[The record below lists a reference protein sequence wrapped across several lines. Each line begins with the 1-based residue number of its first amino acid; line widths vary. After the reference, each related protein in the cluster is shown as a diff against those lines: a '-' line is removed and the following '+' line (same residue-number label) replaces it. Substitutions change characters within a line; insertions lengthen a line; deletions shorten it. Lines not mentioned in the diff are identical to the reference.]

1 MSNNEFDNDPMGQD
15 AGFEDFE
22 GGEQS
27 MSDMLRNNPMVKI
40 GVVLGAIATIV
51 GGIVL
56 FGGEKETGGTSVMRP
71 GSDLSQ
77 APGANEVS
85 DTYREQIQD
94 FNQAQIDQAQ
104 STGQSALPVPVG
116 TTRGVIPLDD
126 AKVSEEDPL
135 ERWRRLQAERIEK
148 EKQAAPTE
156 AGPVAP
162 PVDPN
167 AEVKQQLAKA
177 MAGQMESILD
187 FKTLKGPNQESVSD
201 PDWIEQKREE
211 QKQKAEEERLAAEGD
226 AQASDVLILLPAG
239 TIEYAQ
245 LMTEANTDAPGPVL
259 AQIVSGPL
267 AGSRAIGSFK
277 ASDEYITLQF
287 NTVVVDGI
295 AYGTD
300 AIALDPKTANPGMI
314 TEIDKKYFTRVILP
328 AAAAFIEGLGG
339 AIAETGST
347 TLTVATGGSSSSSTS
362 EDLDTEQ
369 EFFKAVEEA
378 AEKVGEMLDEEAD
391 NAEPMLRVAA
401 GTPMAL
407 LFVKPVQQN
416 TSKEEPAVASQTS
429 NQNPFGNLIPAFI
442 PVQNQGQQPAT
453 AAPATQPAS
462 TQTDTSSTN

>member
-1 MSNNEFDNDPMGQD
+1 MSNNEFDNDPLGQD
-15 AGFEDFE
+15 AGFEDFD

-27 MSDMLRNNPMVKI
+27 MGDMLRNNPMVKI

-56 FGGEKETGGTSVMRP
+56 FGGEKQTGGTSVMRP
-71 GSDLSQ
+71 GSDLTQ

-116 TTRGVIPLDD
+116 TTRGVIPLDQ

-148 EKQAAPTE
+148 EKQAAPE
-156 AGPVAP
+156 AGPQAP

-187 FKTLKGPNQESVSD
+187 FKTIKGAEQESVSS
-201 PDWIEQKREE
+201 PDWIQQKREE
-211 QKQKAEEERLAAEGD
+211 EQQKLEQERLEAEG
-226 AQASDVLILLPAG
+226 ANQPSDVVILLPAG

-277 ASDEYITLQF
+277 ASNQYITLQF

-347 TLTVATGGSSSSSTS
+347 TLTVATGGSSSSSTT
-362 EDLDTEQ
+362 EDLDTKQ

-407 LFVKPVQQN
+407 LFVKPVQQS
-416 TSKEEPAVASQTS
+416 TSKAEPTVASQTS

-442 PVQNQGQQPAT
+442 PVQNQAQQPGT

-462 TQTDTSSTN
+462 TETGTSSTN

>member
-1 MSNNEFDNDPMGQD
+1 MSNNEFDNDPLGQD
-15 AGFEDFE
+15 AGFEDFD

-27 MSDMLRNNPMVKI
+27 MGDMLRNNPMVKI

-56 FGGEKETGGTSVMRP
+56 FGGEKQTGGTSVMRP
-71 GSDLSQ
+71 GSDLTQ

-85 DTYREQIQD
+85 DTYREQIRD

-116 TTRGVIPLDD
+116 TTRGVIPLDE

-148 EKQAAPTE
+148 EKQAAPE
-156 AGPVAP
+156 AGPQAP

-187 FKTLKGPNQESVSD
+187 FKTIKGAEQESVSS
-201 PDWIEQKREE
+201 PDWIQQKREE
-211 QKQKAEEERLAAEGD
+211 EQQKLEQERLEAEG
-226 AQASDVLILLPAG
+226 ANQPSDVVILLPAG

-277 ASDEYITLQF
+277 ASNEYITLQF

-347 TLTVATGGSSSSSTS
+347 TLTVATGGSSSSSTT
-362 EDLDTEQ
+362 EDLDTKQ

-407 LFVKPVQQN
+407 LFVKPVQQS
-416 TSKEEPAVASQTS
+416 TSKAEPTVASQTS

-442 PVQNQGQQPAT
+442 PVQNQAQQPGT

-462 TQTDTSSTN
+462 TETGTSSTN

>member
-1 MSNNEFDNDPMGQD
+1 MSNNEFDNDPLGQD
-15 AGFEDFE
+15 AGFEDFD

-27 MSDMLRNNPMVKI
+27 MGDMLRNNPMVKI

-56 FGGEKETGGTSVMRP
+56 FGGEKQTGGTSVMRP
-71 GSDLSQ
+71 GSDLTQ

-116 TTRGVIPLDD
+116 TTRGVIPLDQ

-148 EKQAAPTE
+148 EKQAAPE
-156 AGPVAP
+156 AGPQAP

-187 FKTLKGPNQESVSD
+187 FKTIKGAEQESVSS
-201 PDWIEQKREE
+201 PDWIQQKREE
-211 QKQKAEEERLAAEGD
+211 EQQKLEQERLEAEG
-226 AQASDVLILLPAG
+226 ANQPSDVVILLPAG

-314 TEIDKKYFTRVILP
+314 TEIDKNT
-328 AAAAFIEGLGG
+328 
-339 AIAETGST
+339 
-347 TLTVATGGSSSSSTS
+347 
-362 EDLDTEQ
+362 
-369 EFFKAVEEA
+369 
-378 AEKVGEMLDEEAD
+378 
-391 NAEPMLRVAA
+391 LRV
-401 GTPMAL
+401 
-407 LFVKPVQQN
+407 
-416 TSKEEPAVASQTS
+416 
-429 NQNPFGNLIPAFI
+429 
-442 PVQNQGQQPAT
+442 
-453 AAPATQPAS
+453 
-462 TQTDTSSTN
+462 

>member
-1 MSNNEFDNDPMGQD
+1 MSNNEFDNDPLGQD
-15 AGFEDFE
+15 AGFEDFD

-27 MSDMLRNNPMVKI
+27 MGDMLRNNPMVKI

-56 FGGEKETGGTSVMRP
+56 FGGEKQTGGTSVMRP
-71 GSDLSQ
+71 GSDLTQ
-77 APGANEVS
+77 APGANDVS
-85 DTYREQIQD
+85 DTYRGQIED
-94 FNQAQIDQAQ
+94 FNQAQIDQAK

-116 TTRGVIPLDD
+116 TTRGVIPLDE

-148 EKQAAPTE
+148 EKQAAPE
-156 AGPVAP
+156 AGPQAP

-187 FKTLKGPNQESVSD
+187 FKTIKGAEQESVSS
-201 PDWIEQKREE
+201 PDWIEQKRQE
-211 QKQKAEEERLAAEGD
+211 QKDKAEAERQAAEGD
-226 AQASDVLILLPAG
+226 AKASDVVILLPAG

-277 ASDEYITLQF
+277 SSTEYITLQF

-347 TLTVATGGSSSSSTS
+347 TLTVSTGGSSSSSTT
-362 EDLDTEQ
+362 EDLDTKQ

-378 AEKVGEMLDEEAD
+378 AEKVGDMLDEEAD

-407 LFVKPVQQN
+407 LFVKPVQQS
-416 TSKEEPAVASQTS
+416 TSKPEPTVASQTS

-442 PVQNQGQQPAT
+442 PVQNQGQPGTASPAT
-453 AAPATQPAS
+453 AT
-462 TQTDTSSTN
+462 TETGTSSTN

>member
-1 MSNNEFDNDPMGQD
+1 MSNNEFDNDPLGQD
-15 AGFEDFE
+15 AGFEDFD

-27 MSDMLRNNPMVKI
+27 MGDMLRNNPMVKI

-56 FGGEKETGGTSVMRP
+56 FGGEKQTGGTSVMRP
-71 GSDLSQ
+71 GSDLTQ
-77 APGANEVS
+77 APGANDVS
-85 DTYREQIQD
+85 DTYRGQIED
-94 FNQAQIDQAQ
+94 FNQAQIDQAK

-116 TTRGVIPLDD
+116 TTRSVIPLDE

-148 EKQAAPTE
+148 EKQAAPE
-156 AGPVAP
+156 SGPQAP

-187 FKTLKGPNQESVSD
+187 FKTIKGAEQESVSS
-201 PDWIEQKREE
+201 PDWIQQKREE
-211 QKQKAEEERLAAEGD
+211 EQQKLEQERLEAEG
-226 AQASDVLILLPAG
+226 ANQPSDVVILLPAG

-347 TLTVATGGSSSSSTS
+347 TLTVATGGSSSSSTT
-362 EDLDTEQ
+362 EDLDTKQ

-407 LFVKPVQQN
+407 LFVKPVQQS
-416 TSKEEPAVASQTS
+416 TSKAEPTVASQTS

-442 PVQNQGQQPAT
+442 PVQNQAQQPGT

-462 TQTDTSSTN
+462 TETGTSSTN

>member
-1 MSNNEFDNDPMGQD
+1 MSNNEFDNDPLGQD
-15 AGFEDFE
+15 AGFEDFD

-27 MSDMLRNNPMVKI
+27 MGDMLRNNPMVKI

-56 FGGEKETGGTSVMRP
+56 FGGEKQTGGTSVMRP
-71 GSDLSQ
+71 GSDLTQ

-116 TTRGVIPLDD
+116 TTRGVIPLDQ

-148 EKQAAPTE
+148 EKQAAPE
-156 AGPVAP
+156 AGPQAP

-187 FKTLKGPNQESVSD
+187 FKTIKGAEQESVSS
-201 PDWIEQKREE
+201 PDWIQQKREE
-211 QKQKAEEERLAAEGD
+211 EQQKLEQERLEAEG
-226 AQASDVLILLPAG
+226 ANQPSDVVILLPAG

-347 TLTVATGGSSSSSTS
+347 TLTVATGGSSSSSTT
-362 EDLDTEQ
+362 EDLDTKQ

-391 NAEPMLRVAA
+391 KAEPMLRVAA

-407 LFVKPVQQN
+407 LFVKPVQQS
-416 TSKEEPAVASQTS
+416 TSKAEPTVASQTS

-442 PVQNQGQQPAT
+442 PVQNQAQQPGT

-462 TQTDTSSTN
+462 TETGTSSTN

>member
-1 MSNNEFDNDPMGQD
+1 MSNNEFDNDPLGQD
-15 AGFEDFE
+15 AGFEDFD

-27 MSDMLRNNPMVKI
+27 MGDMLRNNPMVKI

-56 FGGEKETGGTSVMRP
+56 FGGEKQTGGTSVMRP
-71 GSDLSQ
+71 GSDLTQ

-116 TTRGVIPLDD
+116 TTRGVITLDQ

-148 EKQAAPTE
+148 EKQAAPE
-156 AGPVAP
+156 AGPQAP

-187 FKTLKGPNQESVSD
+187 FKTIKGAEQESVSS
-201 PDWIEQKREE
+201 PDWIQQKREE
-211 QKQKAEEERLAAEGD
+211 EQQKLEQERLEAEG
-226 AQASDVLILLPAG
+226 ANQPSDVVILLPAG

-277 ASDEYITLQF
+277 ASNEYITLQF

-347 TLTVATGGSSSSSTS
+347 TLTVATGGSSSSSTT
-362 EDLDTEQ
+362 EDLDTKQ

-407 LFVKPVQQN
+407 LFVKPVQQS
-416 TSKEEPAVASQTS
+416 TSKAEPTVASQTS

-442 PVQNQGQQPAT
+442 PVQNQAQQPGT

-462 TQTDTSSTN
+462 TETGTSSTN

>member
-1 MSNNEFDNDPMGQD
+1 MSNNEFDNDPLGQD
-15 AGFEDFE
+15 AGFEDFD

-27 MSDMLRNNPMVKI
+27 MGDMLRNNPMVKI

-56 FGGEKETGGTSVMRP
+56 FGGEKQTGGTSVMRP
-71 GSDLSQ
+71 GSDLTQ

-116 TTRGVIPLDD
+116 TTRGVIPLDE

-148 EKQAAPTE
+148 EKQAAPE
-156 AGPVAP
+156 AGPQAP

-187 FKTLKGPNQESVSD
+187 FKTIKGAEQESVSS
-201 PDWIEQKREE
+201 PDWIQQKREE
-211 QKQKAEEERLAAEGD
+211 EQQKLEQERLEAEG
-226 AQASDVLILLPAG
+226 ANQPSDVVILLPAG

-277 ASDEYITLQF
+277 ASNEYITLQF

-347 TLTVATGGSSSSSTS
+347 TLTVATGGSSSSSTT
-362 EDLDTEQ
+362 EDLDTKQ

-407 LFVKPVQQN
+407 LFVKPVQQS
-416 TSKEEPAVASQTS
+416 TSKAEPTVASQTS

-442 PVQNQGQQPAT
+442 PVQNQAQQPGT

-462 TQTDTSSTN
+462 TETGTSSTN

>member
-1 MSNNEFDNDPMGQD
+1 MSNNEFDNDPLGQD
-15 AGFEDFE
+15 AGFEDFD

-27 MSDMLRNNPMVKI
+27 MGDMLRNNPMVKI

-56 FGGEKETGGTSVMRP
+56 FGGEKQTGGTSVMRP
-71 GSDLSQ
+71 GSDLTQ

-116 TTRGVIPLDD
+116 TTRGVIPLDQ

-148 EKQAAPTE
+148 EKQAAPE
-156 AGPVAP
+156 AGPQAP

-187 FKTLKGPNQESVSD
+187 FKTIKGAEQESVSS
-201 PDWIEQKREE
+201 PDWIQQKREE
-211 QKQKAEEERLAAEGD
+211 EQQKLEQERLEAEG
-226 AQASDVLILLPAG
+226 ANQPSDVVILLPAG

-347 TLTVATGGSSSSSTS
+347 TLTVATGGSSSSSTT
-362 EDLDTEQ
+362 EDLDTKQ

-407 LFVKPVQQN
+407 LFVKPVQQS
-416 TSKEEPAVASQTS
+416 TSKAEPTVASQTS

-442 PVQNQGQQPAT
+442 PVQNQAQQPGT

-462 TQTDTSSTN
+462 TETGTSSTN

>member
-1 MSNNEFDNDPMGQD
+1 MSNNEFDNDPLGQD
-15 AGFEDFE
+15 AGFEDFD

-27 MSDMLRNNPMVKI
+27 MGDMLRNNPMVKI

-56 FGGEKETGGTSVMRP
+56 FGGEKQTGGTSVMRP
-71 GSDLSQ
+71 GSDLTQ

-85 DTYREQIQD
+85 DTYREQIRD

-116 TTRGVIPLDD
+116 TTRGVIPLDE

-148 EKQAAPTE
+148 EKQAAPE
-156 AGPVAP
+156 AGPQAP

-187 FKTLKGPNQESVSD
+187 FKTIKGAEQESVSS
-201 PDWIEQKREE
+201 PDWIQQKREE
-211 QKQKAEEERLAAEGD
+211 EQQKLEQERLEAEG
-226 AQASDVLILLPAG
+226 ANQPSDVVILLPAG

-347 TLTVATGGSSSSSTS
+347 TLTVATGGSSSSSTT
-362 EDLDTEQ
+362 EDLDTKQ

-407 LFVKPVQQN
+407 LFVKPVQQS
-416 TSKEEPAVASQTS
+416 TSKAEPTVASQTS

-442 PVQNQGQQPAT
+442 PVQNQAQQPGT

-462 TQTDTSSTN
+462 TETGTSSTN